1 MKRALWFLSS
11 LALASLLL
19 AQQGAAPRLTA
30 DLVKGLEVR
39 NITGIMTSGRVA
51 DIAVDPK
58 NRSTWYIATAS
69 GGLWKTTNR
78 GLNFQ
83 PVFDDQGS
91 YSLGVVV
98 VDPKN
103 SDVVWLGTGEN
114 QAQRA
119 IGYGDGVYKSTDA
132 GHSWKKM
139 GLPNSEHIAKII
151 IDPRNSN
158 TVFVAAQGPLFSP
171 GGDRGVFKTTDG
183 GATWKAVLTV
193 SENTGATDL
202 DFNPR
207 NPDEMYAATYQR
219 RRNVSVIVAGGP
231 ESAIYKST
239 DAGAHWTKLKEGLP
253 AVDMGRIAV
262 AVSPQKPETVYAL
275 ISLAHNMSYFYRS
288 DDSGAH
294 WTKTF
299 DLVERAALQDPEYY
313 GEIFPDPSQY
323 DRVYIMDTVV
333 RVTPDGGKTITPA
346 GFQVHA
352 DNHALVFDPTDGNHF
367 LEGNDGGLYESYD
380 HGKSWRHFNNIP
392 VTQFYR
398 VSTDNGLPFYNIY
411 GGAQDNG
418 SQGVPSRTQ
427 NRVGIR
433 ASDWM
438 NTGGGDGFQ
447 SRADYAD
454 PDTMYSCSQQIN
466 CVRLDLKTGQNVS
479 IRPNFASAEVG
490 AMSVPAGAGGR
501 GGGGGGG
508 RGGAGLGLRD
518 RWDIPFI
525 ISPHSH
531 TRLYIFGNHLMRSD
545 DRGETWT
552 MLSGDLTRNI
562 DRDTIPV
569 MGKVWGPDGVG
580 KNLFT
585 DSYGT
590 GTSIAESPLK
600 EGLLVLGTDDGLI
613 QITEDGG
620 ATWRKLDKFPGVP
633 DLSYVSG
640 VFPSPHDANT
650 IFITFND
657 FHRGNFKPYVL
668 KTTDLGRTWHSIA
681 GDLPDRDPVWNVIQ
695 DPESAELLFAGTEFG
710 MSFSVDGG
718 AHWVRI
724 RGGMPTIN
732 IRALEIQKRESDLV
746 GASFGRGF
754 FVLDDISALRHLTP
768 QTLSQE
774 GTLFPVGRPARQLNE
789 IGYYN
794 AANEPTNPN
803 PPAGAL
809 LTYYLRDTVAGDAK
823 VVLTVTDSSGKQVRQ
838 IDAANQPGLHRTPWD
853 LREAGAAGQ
862 GGRGRGAAPPDDAAV
877 EPPVE
882 AMRRPRNQGGRG
894 GPQAAVARGGRGGAG
909 AGRRCRSCR
918 CSRWWWGW
926 RRRPRWTRRASGEAG
941 HLHRSAWE
949 TRQRDSDSAGRGA
962 EGGSNSAGAFEP
974 VSVPRVR
981 STFEIRFV

>member
-1 MKRALWFLSS
+1 MKHPLWSLPL
-11 LALASLLL
+11 LALSSLLL
-19 AQQGAAPRLTA
+19 AQQGSGPRLTA
-30 DLVKGLEVR
+30 DLVKGIEVR
-39 NITGIMTSGRVA
+39 NLSGIFSTGRVA

-83 PVFDDQGS
+83 PVFDDGGS

-132 GHSWKKM
+132 GRTWKKV

-158 TVFVAAQGPLFSP
+158 TVFVASQGPLFSP
-171 GGDRGVFKTTDG
+171 GGDRGVFRTTDG
-183 GATWKAVLTV
+183 GATWKPVLTV

-202 DFNPR
+202 DFDPR
-207 NPDEMYAATYQR
+207 NPDIMYAATFQR
-219 RRNVSVIVAGGP
+219 RRNTSVIIAGGP
-231 ESAIYKST
+231 ESAIYKT
-239 DAGAHWTKLKEGLP
+239 ADAGAHWTKLTEGLP
-253 AVDMGRIAV
+253 TADTGRIAL
-262 AVSPQKPETVYAL
+262 AVSVQKPDSVYAL

-288 DDSGAH
+288 DDAGAH
-294 WTKTF
+294 WTKTY

-313 GEIFPDPSQY
+313 GEIFADPFQY
-323 DRVYIMDTVV
+323 DKIWIMDTVV
-333 RVTPDGGKTITPA
+333 RMTADGGKTITPA
-346 GFQVHA
+346 GFNVHA
-352 DNHALVFDPTDGNHF
+352 DNHALVFDPADPNHF

-380 HGKSWRHFNNIP
+380 HGRTWRHFTNIP

-418 SQGVPSRTQ
+418 SQGTPSRTQ

-454 PDTMYSCSQQIN
+454 PDTVYTCSQQIN
-466 CVRLDLKTGQNVS
+466 CVRLDLKTGVNVS

-490 AMSVPAGAGGR
+490 AKSVPAAAGGRGAGGG

-508 RGGAGLGLRD
+508 RGGRGGASLGLRD

-620 ATWRKLDKFPGVP
+620 STWRKIDKFPGIP
-633 DLSYVSG
+633 DLTYVSG

-650 IFITFND
+650 IFVTFND
-657 FHRGNFKPYVL
+657 FHRGNFKPYIL
-668 KTTDLGRTWHSIA
+668 KTTDLGRTWHPIT
-681 GDLPDRDPVWNVIQ
+681 GDLPDRDPVWSMIQ
-695 DPESAELLFAGTEFG
+695 DPEDPNLLFAGTEFG
-710 MSFSVDGG
+710 LSFSIDGG
-718 AHWVRI
+718 AHWVKLK
-724 RGGMPTIN
+724 GGMPTIN
-732 IRALEIQKRESDLV
+732 IRALEIQRRESDLV
-746 GASFGRGF
+746 AASFGRGF
-754 FVLDDISALRHLTP
+754 FVLDDIAAFRHLTP
-768 QTLSQE
+768 QTLAQE
-774 GTLFPVGRPARQLNE
+774 GTLLPVGRPARQFTE

-794 AANEPTNPN
+794 AAGEPANPN
-803 PPAGAL
+803 PPMGAL
-809 LTYYLRDTVAGDAK
+809 LTYYLRDTVTGDAK
-823 VVLTVTDSSGKQVRQ
+823 VVLTVTDSTGKQVRE
-838 IDAANQPGLHRTPWD
+838 IDASNQAGLHRTPWD
-853 LREAGAAGQ
+853 LREPAPQGQ
-862 GGRGRGAAPPDDAAV
+862 GGGRGA
-877 EPPVE
+877 
-882 AMRRPRNQGGRG
+882 GGRG
-894 GPQAAVARGGRGGAG
+894 GQPPAAAADNAEPPSEEQQAAQPARGGRGGRG
-909 AGRRCRSCR
+909 GPLVKPGTYTVQLGKRIN
-918 CSRWWWGW
+918 GMVT
-926 RRRPRWTRRASGEAG
+926 PMGEARKVEVVP
-941 HLHRSAWE
+941 LE
-949 TRQRDSDSAGRGA
+949 P
-962 EGGSNSAGAFEP
+962 SN
-974 VSVPRVR
+974 R
-981 STFEIRFV
+981 

>member
-1 MKRALWFLSS
+1 MKHILRFFPP

-19 AQQGAAPRLTA
+19 AQQGSAPRLTA

-39 NITGIMTSGRVA
+39 NIGGIFTSGRVA

-83 PVFDDQGS
+83 SVFDDGGS

-98 VDPKN
+98 VDPRN

-114 QAQRA
+114 EAQRA

-132 GHSWKKM
+132 GRTWKKM

-158 TVFVAAQGPLFSP
+158 TVFVASQGPLFSA
-171 GGDRGVFKTTDG
+171 GGERGVFKTTDG
-183 GATWKAVLTV
+183 GATWKALLTV

-202 DFNPR
+202 DFDPR
-207 NPDEMYAATYQR
+207 NPDVMYAATYQR
-219 RRNVSVIVAGGP
+219 RRNTSVIIAGGP
-231 ESAIYKST
+231 ESAIYKTT
-239 DAGAHWTKLKEGLP
+239 DAGAHWNKLTAGLP
-253 AVDMGRIAV
+253 TADTGRIAL
-262 AVSPQKPETVYAL
+262 AVSVQKPDTVYAL
-275 ISLAHNMSYFYRS
+275 ITLAHNMSYFYRS
-288 DDSGAH
+288 DDAGAH

-313 GEIFPDPSQY
+313 GEIFADPFQY
-323 DRVYIMDTVV
+323 DRVWIMDTVV
-333 RVTPDGGKTITPA
+333 RVTADGGKTITPA
-346 GFQVHA
+346 GFNVHA
-352 DNHALVFDPTDGNHF
+352 DNHALVFDPADANHF

-380 HGKSWRHFNNIP
+380 HGHTWRHFNNIP

-418 SQGVPSRTQ
+418 SQGTPSRTQ

-433 ASDWM
+433 AGDWM

-454 PDTMYSCSQQIN
+454 PDTVYTCSQQIN
-466 CVRLDLKTGQNVS
+466 CVRLDLKTGVSVS

-490 AMSVPAGAGGR
+490 AKSVPAPAGGR

-508 RGGAGLGLRD
+508 RGGRGGASLGLRD

-525 ISPHSH
+525 ISPHAH

-545 DRGETWT
+545 DRGDTWT

-562 DRDTIPV
+562 DRDTVPV

-590 GTSIAESPLK
+590 GTSIAESPVK

-620 ATWRKLDKFPGVP
+620 STWRKIDKFPGIP
-633 DLSYVSG
+633 DLTYVSG

-650 IFITFND
+650 IFATFND

-668 KTTDLGRTWHSIA
+668 KTTDLGRTWRPISA
-681 GDLPDRDPVWNVIQ
+681 DLPDRDPVWSVIQ
-695 DPESAELLFAGTEFG
+695 DPEDANLLFAGTEFG
-710 MSFSVDGG
+710 LSFSVDGG
-718 AHWVRI
+718 SHWVRI
-724 RGGMPTIN
+724 KGGMPTIN
-732 IRALEIQKRESDLV
+732 IRALEIQRRESDLV
-746 GASFGRGF
+746 AASFGRGF

-768 QTLSQE
+768 QTLAQE
-774 GTLFPVGRPARQLNE
+774 GTLFPVGRPARQFTE
-789 IGYYN
+789 IGYYTS
-794 AANEPTNPN
+794 EGEVTDPN
-803 PPAGAL
+803 PPVGAL
-809 LTYYLRDTVAGDAK
+809 LTYYLREPLTGDAK
-823 VVLTVTDSSGKQVRQ
+823 PVLTVTDSAGKEVRR
-838 IDAANQPGLHRTPWD
+838 IDASNQAGLHRTPWD
-853 LREAGAAGQ
+853 LREAGQQA
-862 GGRGRGAAPPDDAAV
+862 
-877 EPPVE
+877 
-882 AMRRPRNQGGRG
+882 QGGRG
-894 GPQAAVARGGRGGAG
+894 GRGGQPPAGDNAAPPTEEQPAQQQAARGGRGGRG
-909 AGRRCRSCR
+909 GPMVKP
-918 CSRWWWGW
+918 GTYTVQLGKLVNGTVT
-926 RRRPRWTRRASGEAG
+926 PMGEARKVDVIP
-941 HLHRSAWE
+941 LERSD
-949 TRQRDSDSAGRGA
+949 R
-962 EGGSNSAGAFEP
+962 
-974 VSVPRVR
+974 
-981 STFEIRFV
+981 

>member
-1 MKRALWFLSS
+1 MKRALWVFSS
-11 LALASLLL
+11 LALASPLF
-19 AQQGAAPRLTA
+19 AQLTA

-39 NITGIMTSGRVA
+39 NIGGIFTSGRIA

-83 PVFDDQGS
+83 PIFDDQGS

-119 IGYGDGVYKSTDA
+119 IGYGDGVYKSADA
-132 GHSWKKM
+132 GHTWKKV
-139 GLPNSEHIAKII
+139 GLPNSEHVAKII

-171 GGDRGVFKTTDG
+171 GGDRGVYKTADG
-183 GATWKAVLTV
+183 GATWKPVLTV

-202 DFNPR
+202 DFDPR
-207 NPDEMYAATYQR
+207 NPDVMYAATYQR
-219 RRNVSVIVAGGP
+219 RRNTSVIVAGGP

-253 AVDMGRIAV
+253 TADTGRIAL
-262 AVSPQKPETVYAL
+262 AVSPQKPDTVYAL

-288 DDSGAH
+288 DDAGAH
-294 WTKTF
+294 WTKTY

-313 GEIFPDPSQY
+313 GEIFADPFQY
-323 DRVYIMDTVV
+323 DRVWIMDTVV
-333 RVTPDGGKTITPA
+333 RVTADGGKTVTPA

-352 DNHALVFDPTDGNHF
+352 DNHALAFDPTDANHL

-380 HGKSWRHFNNIP
+380 HGRSWRHFTNIP

-418 SQGVPSRTQ
+418 SQGTPSRTQ

-433 ASDWM
+433 ATDWM

-454 PDTMYSCSQQIN
+454 PDTVYSCSQQIN
-466 CVRLDLKTGQNVS
+466 CVRLDLKTGASVS
-479 IRPNFASAEVG
+479 IRPNFTSAEVG
-490 AMSVPAGAGGR
+490 AMSVPASEGGR
-501 GGGGGGG
+501 GAGGGG
-508 RGGAGLGLRD
+508 RGGRGLGLRD

-545 DRGETWT
+545 DRGDTWR

-562 DRDTIPV
+562 DRDTVPV
-569 MGKVWGPDGVG
+569 MGKVWGPDAVG

-600 EGLLVLGTDDGLI
+600 EGLLILGTDDGLI
-613 QITEDGG
+613 QISEDAGS
-620 ATWRKLDKFPGVP
+620 TWRKIDKFPGVP
-633 DLSYVSG
+633 DLTYVSG
-640 VFPSPHDANT
+640 VFPSPHDVNT
-650 IFITFND
+650 IFVTFND

-668 KTTDLGRTWHSIA
+668 KTADLGRTWHSIA
-681 GDLPDRDPVWNVIQ
+681 GDLQDRDPVWSVIQ
-695 DPESAELLFAGTEFG
+695 DPENAGLLFAGTEFG

-724 RGGMPTIN
+724 KGGMPTIT
-732 IRALEIQKRESDLV
+732 IRALEIQRRESDLV
-746 GASFGRGF
+746 AASFGRGF

-768 QTLSQE
+768 QTLAQE
-774 GTLFPVGRPARQLNE
+774 VTLFPVGRPARSFSE

-794 AANEPTNPN
+794 AAGEPTDAN
-803 PPAGAL
+803 PPMGAL
-809 LTYYLRDTVAGDAK
+809 LTYYLKDKVQGDAR
-823 VVLTVTDSSGKQVRQ
+823 VVLTVTDSAGKQVRQ
-838 IDAANQPGLHRTPWD
+838 IDAVNEPGLHRTPWD
-853 LREAGAAGQ
+853 LREPAPAGQ
-862 GGRGRGAAPPDDAAV
+862 GGRGRGGPPADDAAPEPPNGDAAAAPPA
-877 EPPVE
+877 
-882 AMRRPRNQGGRG
+882 GRG
-894 GPQAAVARGGRGGAG
+894 GAGGGGRGGRGGAAGGG
-909 AGRRCRSCR
+909 AAAAGGGGGFGGRGGR
-918 CSRWWWGW
+918 GG
-926 RRRPRWTRRASGEAG
+926 PLVKPGTYTVQLGKLVNGMVTPLGEARRVEVVP
-941 HLHRSAWE
+941 LE
-949 TRQRDSDSAGRGA
+949 P
-962 EGGSNSAGAFEP
+962 SN
-974 VSVPRVR
+974 R
-981 STFEIRFV
+981 

>member
-1 MKRALWFLSS
+1 MKRAPWL
-11 LALASLLL
+11 LAPLILASLLL
-19 AQQGAAPRLTA
+19 AQQGSTPKLTS

-39 NITGIMTSGRVA
+39 NIAGIFTSGRIA

-69 GGLWKTTNR
+69 AGLWKTTNR

-91 YSLGVVV
+91 YSLGAVV
-98 VDPKN
+98 VDPKDSN
-103 SDVVWLGTGEN
+103 VVWVGTGEN

-132 GHSWKKM
+132 GHSWKKV
-139 GLPNSEHIAKII
+139 GLANSEHVAKII

-171 GGDRGVFKTTDG
+171 GGDRGVYKTTDG

-202 DFNPR
+202 DFDPR
-207 NPDEMYAATYQR
+207 TPDVMYAATYQR
-219 RRNVSVIVAGGP
+219 RRNTSVIVAGGP
-231 ESAIYKST
+231 ESAIYKTT

-253 AVDMGRIAV
+253 TVDTGRISL
-262 AVSPQKPETVYAL
+262 AVSPQKPDTVYSI

-288 DDSGAH
+288 DDAGAH
-294 WTKTF
+294 WTKTY

-313 GEIFPDPSQY
+313 GEIYPDPSQY

-333 RVTPDGGKTITPA
+333 RVTNDGGKTITPA
-346 GFQVHA
+346 AFQVHA
-352 DNHALVFDPTDGNHF
+352 DNHALAFDPGDPNHL

-380 HGKSWRHFNNIP
+380 HGRTWRHFNNIP

-418 SQGVPSRTQ
+418 SQGAPSRTA

-433 ASDWM
+433 PTDWM

-454 PDTMYSCSQQIN
+454 PNIVYTCSQQIN
-466 CVRLDLKTGQNVS
+466 CVRLDLKTGVSLS

-490 AMSVPAGAGGR
+490 ATSVPGGA
-501 GGGGGGG
+501 GGGGG
-508 RGGAGLGLRD
+508 RRGGASLGLRD

-545 DRGETWT
+545 DRGDHWT

-562 DRDTIPV
+562 DRDTVPV
-569 MGKVWGPDGVG
+569 MGKVWGPDAVG

-600 EGLLVLGTDDGLI
+600 EGLLILGTDDGLI
-613 QITEDGG
+613 QVTEDGG
-620 ATWRKLDKFPGVP
+620 TAWRKIEKFPGIP
-633 DLSYVSG
+633 DLTYVSG
-640 VFPSPHDANT
+640 VFTSPHDANT
-650 IFITFND
+650 IFVTFND

-668 KTTDLGRTWHSIA
+668 KSVDLGRHWQSIA

-695 DPESAELLFAGTEFG
+695 DPVNPNLLFAGTEFG
-710 MSFSVDGG
+710 LSFSIDAGV
-718 AHWVRI
+718 HWVRLK
-724 RGGMPTIN
+724 GGMPTIN

-746 GASFGRGF
+746 AASFGRGF
-754 FVLDDISALRHLTP
+754 FVLDDISALRGLSA

-774 GTLFPVGRPARQLNE
+774 GTLFPVGRPARSFTE

-794 AANEPTNPN
+794 AAGQPTDPN

-809 LTYYLRDTVAGDAK
+809 LTYYLRDDVQGEAR
-823 VVLTVTDSSGKQVRQ
+823 VVLTVTDSEGKQVRQ
-838 IDAANQPGLHRTPWD
+838 LDASNQAGMHRTPWD
-853 LREAGAAGQ
+853 LREPPPA
-862 GGRGRGAAPPDDAAV
+862 GGRGFGRGAAADDNA
-877 EPPVE
+877 EPPGGDN
-882 AMRRPRNQGGRG
+882 PPQGGGAGRG
-894 GPQAAVARGGRGGAG
+894 AAGGGAGRGGRGGAG
-909 AGRRCRSCR
+909 APAAAAGGGGGGRGGR
-918 CSRWWWGW
+918 GGG
-926 RRRPRWTRRASGEAG
+926 PLVKPGTYTVQLGKLVNGTVTPLGEARKVDVVA
-941 HLHRSAWE
+941 LEPSN
-949 TRQRDSDSAGRGA
+949 RQ
-962 EGGSNSAGAFEP
+962 
-974 VSVPRVR
+974 
-981 STFEIRFV
+981 